1 MITGSLPAVLRKCMG
16 EKFGEFDQYQLG
28 KHGKKMKKNKIPII
42 DFFGSKAEN
51 WEEAEMMIEGDG
63 NDDMSDVSES
73 LPSLDLAQKRFSVK
87 RLIRLLHIKDPVFH
101 VMAILEKK

>member
-1 MITGSLPAVLRKCMG
+1 MG

-42 DFFGSKAEN
+42 DFFGSKDEN
-51 WEEAEMMIEGDG
+51 SDSEMMIEGDG
-63 NDDMSDVSES
+63 DDDMSDMSES
-73 LPSLDLAQKRFSVK
+73 LLPSLDLAQKRFSVK
-87 RLIRLLHIKDPVFH
+87 RLIRLLHIKEPVFH